1 MEAPRP
7 PLGRRHRSCRSRRVD
22 NDVSTILAQ
31 LRLELESSDL
41 IQIIYQLEDF
51 YERKLWNQLTLA
63 LEELYQNPESL
74 IGTLR
79 QQIFSLFLS
88 QFQNK
93 LNQIKLVDFLLRSFD
108 DDQVCYD
115 KLIELKSSMVAE
127 LTKKHGTRK
136 PDNLDELINNE
147 EAVIYVNLQIARYAL
162 ILNDSVLADEILE
175 SVGDKFESTL
185 QNEFSAKINAA
196 FYLTK
201 CQYYKIHEN
210 YNLFYTNGLLY
221 LSSLDSPLPLDQ
233 QIKFCYD
240 LCIAALLGNK
250 IYNFGELI
258 LHDILKVIS
267 DQSSEYFWL
276 YNLITNL
283 NAGNLAKFNEWLQ
296 VSMSK
301 SPFLAHH
308 KTFLHQ
314 KIVIMSLLEKIST
327 EQATNKR
334 LLFKSISDVTGTQI
348 DEVELLIIKCFSLN
362 LIKGYINQIQQV
374 LVVTWLQ
381 PRILNLDQVKTLYN
395 HLVEWDSRVENLAK
409 DVHARGGTLWA
420 GK

>member
-1 MEAPRP
+1 MSAMD
-7 PLGRRHRSCRSRRVD
+7 VD

>member
-1 MEAPRP
+1 M
-7 PLGRRHRSCRSRRVD
+7 
-22 NDVSTILAQ
+22 
-31 LRLELESSDL
+31 
-41 IQIIYQLEDF
+41 
-51 YERKLWNQLTLA
+51 TLA

-334 LLFKSISDVTGTQI
+334 LLFKSISDVTGTPI

>member
-1 MEAPRP
+1 MSAMD
-7 PLGRRHRSCRSRRVD
+7 VD

-221 LSSLDSPLPLDQ
+221 ISSLDSPLPLDQ

>member
-1 MEAPRP
+1 MSAMD
-7 PLGRRHRSCRSRRVD
+7 VD

-31 LRLELESSDL
+31 LRSELESSDL

-63 LEELYQNPESL
+63 LEELYQNPESS

-79 QQIFSLFLS
+79 QQIFSSFLS

-162 ILNDSVLADEILE
+162 ILNDSVSADEILE

-334 LLFKSISDVTGTQI
+334 LSFKSISDVTGTPI

>member
-1 MEAPRP
+1 MD
-7 PLGRRHRSCRSRRVD
+7 VD

-221 LSSLDSPLPLDQ
+221 LSSLDSLLPLDQ

>member
-1 MEAPRP
+1 MSAMD
-7 PLGRRHRSCRSRRVD
+7 VD

-31 LRLELESSDL
+31 LRSELESSDL

-63 LEELYQNPESL
+63 LEELYQNPESS

-79 QQIFSLFLS
+79 QQIFSSFLS

-162 ILNDSVLADEILE
+162 ILNDSVSADEILE
-175 SVGDKFESTL
+175 CVGDKFESTL

-334 LLFKSISDVTGTQI
+334 LSFKSISDVTGTPI

>member
-1 MEAPRP
+1 MSAMD
-7 PLGRRHRSCRSRRVD
+7 VD

-334 LLFKSISDVTGTQI
+334 LLFKSISDVTGTPI

>member
-1 MEAPRP
+1 M
-7 PLGRRHRSCRSRRVD
+7 
-22 NDVSTILAQ
+22 STILAQ

-334 LLFKSISDVTGTQI
+334 LLFKSISDVTGTPI

>member
-1 MEAPRP
+1 MD
-7 PLGRRHRSCRSRRVD
+7 VD

-175 SVGDKFESTL
+175 CVGDKFESTL

-334 LLFKSISDVTGTQI
+334 LLFKSISDVTGTPI

>member
-1 MEAPRP
+1 MD
-7 PLGRRHRSCRSRRVD
+7 VD

-31 LRLELESSDL
+31 LRSELESSDL

-63 LEELYQNPESL
+63 LEELYQNPESS

-79 QQIFSLFLS
+79 QQIFSSFLS

-162 ILNDSVLADEILE
+162 ILNDSVSADEILE

-334 LLFKSISDVTGTQI
+334 LSFKSISDVTGTPI

>member
-1 MEAPRP
+1 MSAMD
-7 PLGRRHRSCRSRRVD
+7 VD

-221 LSSLDSPLPLDQ
+221 LSSLDSLLPLDQ

>member
-1 MEAPRP
+1 MA
-7 PLGRRHRSCRSRRVD
+7 VD

-31 LRLELESSDL
+31 LRSELESSDL

-63 LEELYQNPESL
+63 LEELYQNPESS

-79 QQIFSLFLS
+79 QQIFSSFLS

-162 ILNDSVLADEILE
+162 ILNDSVSADEILE

-334 LLFKSISDVTGTQI
+334 LSFKSISDVTGTPI

>member
-1 MEAPRP
+1 M
-7 PLGRRHRSCRSRRVD
+7 
-22 NDVSTILAQ
+22 STILAQ

>member
-1 MEAPRP
+1 MD
-7 PLGRRHRSCRSRRVD
+7 VD

-31 LRLELESSDL
+31 LRSELESSDL

-63 LEELYQNPESL
+63 LEELYQNPESS

-79 QQIFSLFLS
+79 QQIFSSFLS

-162 ILNDSVLADEILE
+162 ILNDSVSADEILE

-334 LLFKSISDVTGTQI
+334 LSFKSISDVTGTQI

>member
-1 MEAPRP
+1 MSAMA
-7 PLGRRHRSCRSRRVD
+7 VD

-31 LRLELESSDL
+31 LRSELESSDL

-63 LEELYQNPESL
+63 LEELYQNPESS

-79 QQIFSLFLS
+79 QQIFSSFLS

-162 ILNDSVLADEILE
+162 ILNDSVSADEILE

-334 LLFKSISDVTGTQI
+334 LSFKSISDVTGTPI

>member
-1 MEAPRP
+1 MD
-7 PLGRRHRSCRSRRVD
+7 VD

-334 LLFKSISDVTGTQI
+334 LLFKSISDVTGTPI

>member
-1 MEAPRP
+1 MSAMD
-7 PLGRRHRSCRSRRVD
+7 VD

-31 LRLELESSDL
+31 LRSELESSDL

-63 LEELYQNPESL
+63 LEELYQNPESS

-79 QQIFSLFLS
+79 QQIFSSFLS

-162 ILNDSVLADEILE
+162 ILNDSVSADEILE

-334 LLFKSISDVTGTQI
+334 LSFKSISDVTGTQI

>member
-1 MEAPRP
+1 MSAMD
-7 PLGRRHRSCRSRRVD
+7 VD

-334 LLFKSISDVTGTQI
+334 LLFKSISDVTGTPI

-409 DVHARGGTLWA
+409 DVHACGGTLWA

>member
-1 MEAPRP
+1 MSAMA
-7 PLGRRHRSCRSRRVD
+7 VD

-334 LLFKSISDVTGTQI
+334 LLFKSISDVTGTPI